1 MAHGCRC
8 PVACGTFPDQKSNS
22 CLLHWQADS
31 LPLGHQG
38 NPKTLFLNKVLNVYK
53 NIYSEPHRYT
63 IQIQQL
69 IIVTFTQSLPY
80 RVWAFLMA
88 QIVKNAPAIQET
100 WVWSLGWED
109 PLEEG
114 MATHSSILAW
124 RIPWTE
130 EPGGLQSIGSQRLRH
145 DWVTSTTYRVNLRLS
160 SHLFQ
165 KSIFILKKKIH
176 TLYKCNADVI
186 PNKINTNS
194 MIFINYPVH
203 NQISWFLKVSFY
215 SWFVQIQI
223 K

>member
-1 MAHGCRC
+1 MGVGVPEHVGPSRTRNQT
-8 PVACGTFPDQKSNS
+8 PVS
-22 CLLHWQADS
+22 CIGRQILYHWVTRET
-31 LPLGHQG
+31 
-38 NPKTLFLNKVLNVYK
+38 PKLFFLNKVLNVYK

-114 MATHSSILAW
+114 MAAHSSILAW

-130 EPGGLQSIGSQRLRH
+130 EPGGLQSMGSQRLRH

-160 SHLFQ
+160 SHLSQ
-165 KSIFILKKKIH
+165 KSIFILKKKYTHYINAMLM
-176 TLYKCNADVI
+176 LYLTKLILILWC
-186 PNKINTNS
+186 
-194 MIFINYPVH
+194 
-203 NQISWFLKVSFY
+203 SWI
-215 SWFVQIQI
+215 IQSII
-223 K
+223 KFPGS